1 MNRLIID
8 QVLSEG
14 RYGKVYK
21 GSYSNE
27 KVFTSLFHFARVFTF
42 CLIKFYFQMHQTMGT
57 NSDHHSSVFTIDEH
71 TIARFIIV
79 TQYQSLGTLSAYLR
93 SNTLTWE
100 LLCRM
105 ASSIASGVSY
115 LHAEI
120 KNKCPYK
127 PVLVHR
133 DINPQNILIKN
144 DLSCCISDFGFSMLI
159 TSSSSSSTA
168 DVNHSSNNS
177 SSNKAS
183 LTDVGTLRYM
193 SPEVLDGAV
202 NLFDCKMSLT
212 QVDVYAMGLVLWEMA
227 SRCADLYKDE
237 LNIPAYKMAFEEEL
251 GRRVT
256 FENMQIFVSKNKRR
270 PTFNK
275 LWKADSRAIKLLKET
290 IEECW
295 DQDADAR
302 ISALCVDRRFS
313 DLSFSAPHVLDS
325 SASTTSTDLN
335 ISTAPHNHKMLKM
348 NRTSV
353 SYGTDTRSGSDRSSS
368 IAHDATFHGK
378 RYQCF
383 NASTSSSTQGY
394 SSSLSRT
401 SSTVEV
407 KERGSDIVL
416 NNLNSDSHVSC
427 SNAVSNSNVDSF
439 EEGYHANYHHH
450 RRHNHHQNYL
460 PPHRHPPPLPP
471 QSLQVEPLLMQQRRV
486 DVNCNGTCAGHDNDV
501 CDSGTPMVVCGGDHL
516 LKDVTSLHH
525 HHHQHQQHHHHHRSR
540 CRNPFMSNL
549 ALWFSSSKRNKSKN
563 ASTNNDDGDYE
574 NEEDDDGNATND
586 NHERRNC
593 KLCKVTDVDYAAV
606 DVGHGGVVVRA
617 GKA

>member
-1 MNRLIID
+1 TRFCCCSTPYCNANVTDAINMTAYEIMRSEFLMQSFDPYDDDDDVPEKRNEYSIVHVILICLLIVLTGFLIGFLLRCSLNYYIPNCLQPKKQQENVPFLMQNEKLSTCFTIIPHTIEMNRLIID

-27 KVFTSLFHFARVFTF
+27 KVAIKVFFPRYCEYFTNEKNAYSLLSECQHPCILKYIGCFESSN
-42 CLIKFYFQMHQTMGT
+42 KTMGT

-120 KNKCPYK
+120 KNKSGPYK

-335 ISTAPHNHKMLKM
+335 ISTAPHNH
-348 NRTSV
+348 
-353 SYGTDTRSGSDRSSS
+353 
-368 IAHDATFHGK
+368 
-378 RYQCF
+378 
-383 NASTSSSTQGY
+383 
-394 SSSLSRT
+394 
-401 SSTVEV
+401 
-407 KERGSDIVL
+407 
-416 NNLNSDSHVSC
+416 
-427 SNAVSNSNVDSF
+427 
-439 EEGYHANYHHH
+439 
-450 RRHNHHQNYL
+450 
-460 PPHRHPPPLPP
+460 
-471 QSLQVEPLLMQQRRV
+471 
-486 DVNCNGTCAGHDNDV
+486 
-501 CDSGTPMVVCGGDHL
+501 
-516 LKDVTSLHH
+516 
-525 HHHQHQQHHHHHRSR
+525 
-540 CRNPFMSNL
+540 
-549 ALWFSSSKRNKSKN
+549 
-563 ASTNNDDGDYE
+563 
-574 NEEDDDGNATND
+574 
-586 NHERRNC
+586 
-593 KLCKVTDVDYAAV
+593 
-606 DVGHGGVVVRA
+606 
-617 GKA
+617 